1 MNTQSQ
7 TWGIVAASALAFLI
21 TAIPNTAHAMGVSF
35 SWSKSD
41 ACATRSPAF
50 RLSGV
55 PKGTK
60 KLRFQMKDLNV
71 PSYYHGGGSV
81 SYKGAR
87 DARGAFSYKGP
98 CPPRGQTHR
107 YRWTVRAMDAKG
119 KTVGTASAT
128 KSFRR

>member
-1 MNTQSQ
+1 MMKQ
-7 TWGIVAASALAFLI
+7 TRLISMMFSAALVGVVLMLPNPASA
-21 TAIPNTAHAMGVSF
+21 MGISF

-41 ACATRSPAF
+41 ACASRSPAF

-60 KLRFQMKDLNV
+60 RLRFQMKDLNV
-71 PSYYHGGGSV
+71 PSYYHGGGTV

-87 DARGAFSYKGP
+87 VARGAFSYKGP

-107 YRWTVRAMDAKG
+107 YRWKVKAMDAKG
-119 KTVGTASAT
+119 KSVGTASAT